1 MSYNHL
7 LDRLREAVG
16 ATAEK
21 VPPGWFTPADFREK
35 TGKPERTTAS
45 ILAKGLK
52 HGVLERRKF
61 RVFNES
67 QGCLYPTTH
76 YREIRKK

>member
-7 LDRLREAVG
+7 LDRLMEAVG

-21 VPPGWFTPADFREK
+21 VPPGWFTPADFQGK
-35 TGKPERTTAS
+35 TGKSARS
-45 ILAKGLK
+45 VGYILANGLK

-61 RVFNES
+61 RVFNKA
-67 QGCLYPTTH
+67 QGCLYPTIH
-76 YREIRKK
+76 YREIKKK